1 MDGAVAEASAGV
13 DGTRNGQSV
22 GIIGEP
28 AFLSKVVHPPGVG
41 DRTYVAEATITVAGL
56 CRSCT
61 GFATTRG
68 TARLSDQA
76 NCSTAAAQ
84 VIRGAVIRCAGD
96 PPGR

>member
-1 MDGAVAEASAGV
+1 M
-13 DGTRNGQSV
+13 
-22 GIIGEP
+22 EP

-68 TARLSDQA
+68 TARLSDRPKS
-76 NCSTAAAQ
+76 STAS
-84 VIRGAVIRCAGD
+84 GAVIRSPVIRSPVIRG
-96 PPGR
+96 PVIRSPVIRGPVIRS